1 MDSNQEAQ
9 IFYYLKEA
17 FEKSNNFKLSY
28 SATLSQFLLSFVH
41 YLNSILRNF
50 FPLIVWTELCM
61 CLFLAPWS
69 HFNHL
74 TKNACLMLTRRILTW
89 HKKAWRRNDT
99 LCGKWPEMT
108 KRKYYFNRLPM
119 HWTKHSPMLV
129 ATSFCILEYW
139 S

>member
-28 SATLSQFLLSFVH
+28 SATLPQSLLSFVH

-74 TKNACLMLTRRILTW
+74 TKNESSLL
-89 HKKAWRRNDT
+89 AW
-99 LCGKWPEMT
+99 CWPEEFWHGI
-108 KRKYYFNRLPM
+108 RKLGEEMILFVGNDQRWQKGNTTLTVYQCTGQSIRL
-119 HWTKHSPMLV
+119 
-129 ATSFCILEYW
+129 C
-139 S
+139 